1 MHNIDAAYLYRCLG
15 VLWSV
20 CLCLLVTTVKSV
32 IPAKTDLQIYIPFGV
47 YVDSDGRNERCAVT
61 VYSWSVQ
68 INNVFWYA
76 QKVSGPEAS
85 ERRGRSPPQCW
96 NHWGESIFSPP
107 QYFPPHFCMLFLKL
121 PLFVVML
128 QKILTQKN
136 TQAYATHKVCLC
148 HKQDGK
154 LLRVLWQAARNKNS
168 ANA

>member
-1 MHNIDAAYLYRCLG
+1 MRPICTD
-15 VLWSV
+15 VLAFCGLSV

-61 VYSWSVQ
+61 VNSWSVQ

-128 QKILTQKN
+128 QKILTQ
-136 TQAYATHKVCLC
+136 TTHRPMLPIRLAYVINKMANFYVCC
-148 HKQDGK
+148 DK
-154 LLRVLWQAARNKNS
+154 LQ
-168 ANA
+168 